1 MSRALDIDVAR
12 PLPAITRLVQPA
24 PQGPRADRDALRSQ
38 GVRQERHRP
47 ARGLVA
53 AAARIA
59 GQGGRQPPWCERAM
73 EARTPAARP
82 VEERGGLM
90 LSLVLHQP
98 SVDAGAVDPA
108 AAGRLGDGMP
118 LGHQQQ
124 RLEAAIHTGLT
135 GASQRGGKPLAI
147 RLVEP
152 RLGREIMSLH
162 APKETPAALAL
173 QVLWRPT

>member
-1 MSRALDIDVAR
+1 MSRALDIDVAG
-12 PLPAITRLVQPA
+12 PLPAITRLVQP
-24 PQGPRADRDALRSQ
+24 PSQRPRTDGDTLRSQ
-38 GVRQERHRP
+38 VVRQQRHRP

-59 GQGGRQPPWCERAM
+59 CQGGRQPPWCEWAM

-118 LGHQQQ
+118 
-124 RLEAAIHTGLT
+124 
-135 GASQRGGKPLAI
+135 
-147 RLVEP
+147 P
-152 RLGREIMSLH
+152 RH
-162 APKETPAALAL
+162 P
-173 QVLWRPT
+173 